1 MLLEGMNC
9 EEGTWGHERESGI
22 GTGRRDQWICVRDLN
37 VTSRAFE
44 VSTSLS
50 RQLPLFAS
58 SVSLYKIQ
66 N

>member
-1 MLLEGMNC
+1 MGMNC
-9 EEGTWGHERESGI
+9 KEGTWGHVRESGM
-22 GTGRRDQWICVRDLN
+22 GTGRRDQWIRVRDLS

-50 RQLPLFAS
+50 RQLPPFAS
-58 SVSLYKIQ
+58 SVSLHKIQ